1 MTSLDRDGEV
11 WILDLGDGDNRFD
24 PTTVDEVGAALDQV
38 AASEAPAALVTT
50 ASGKIWS
57 NGLDLDHLSAAGEG
71 WVDYV
76 QSVQALF
83 ARLLRL
89 PVPTVAAIQGHAF
102 AAGAM
107 CALAHDVRVMRA
119 DRGYICLPEV
129 DLGMPFSDGM
139 VALISG
145 SLAPAALHRMAVLG
159 ERIPGPEAV
168 ALGVADAA
176 VPLDQVRDEAVGRA
190 TALAGKAGPT
200 LATLRRTFHGRAI
213 DLLDPPG

>member
-1 MTSLDRDGEV
+1 MASLERDGDV

-24 PTTVDEVGAALDQV
+24 PTTVTEVGAALDEV
-38 AASEAPAALVTT
+38 AASAAPGALVTT

-57 NGLDLDHLSAAGEG
+57 NGLDLDVLAAAGDG
-71 WVDYV
+71 FVDYV
-76 QSVQALF
+76 QSVQALL

-119 DRGYICLPEV
+119 DRGYLCLPEV

-139 VALISG
+139 AALISS
-145 SLAPAALHRMAVLG
+145 SLPQPVLHRMAVLG

-168 ALGVADAA
+168 ALGAADAA
-176 VPLDQVRDEAVGRA
+176 VALDDVRDEALGRA
-190 TALAGKAGPT
+190 RALSGKPGAT
-200 LATLRRTFHGRAI
+200 LVTLRRTFYGRAI
-213 DLLDPPG
+213 ELLDPEG